1 MFPDMAASMSASV
14 GWGCFANSAVADMIW
29 PDWQYPHCTTSRA
42 NHACC
47 TFLPAGVSPIASI
60 VVMRLPVAAL
70 TGVTHERIGCPSRCT
85 VQAPQSAM
93 PQPNFV
99 PVRPITSRS
108 TQTSGMSGGT
118 STVWSLPLMLR
129 VIMLGLVLRVACS
142 LLHDEELERH
152 FHCRDL

>member
-1 MFPDMAASMSASV
+1 
-14 GWGCFANSAVADMIW
+14 
-29 PDWQYPHCTTSRA
+29 
-42 NHACC
+42 
-47 TFLPAGVSPIASI
+47 
-60 VVMRLPVAAL
+60 MRLPVAAL

-108 TQTSGMSGGT
+108 AQRSGMSGGT

-152 FHCRDL
+152 FHCRDFWGRTCNVFMAARSVSRYPTQPD